1 MMKEV
6 KIASIGSYVPQ
17 NIMTNDD
24 LSKLVDTNDEW
35 IASRTGIK
43 ERRIS
48 EGENTSDLGAKAALK
63 ALEKAGLK
71 PKDVDLIIVATSSP
85 DALSPSTAVYIQAKI
100 GAFEAACFDIS
111 AACSGFIYAL
121 NVASQFIKTGQSKAA
136 LVIGAE
142 VLSKL
147 TDWKDRNTCVLFGD
161 GAGAAVLVP
170 SEEKGIASIFNGA
183 DGRKAEFLTLG
194 IVPVKNPYVTLEN
207 TQDFKIDMDGKEVF
221 RFASSV
227 MLEAIDKV
235 LKDTGY
241 SLDDI
246 KYIVPHQANYRIIDF
261 AARKLGLTMDKFYV
275 NLQKYGNTSAASIP
289 IALDEM
295 LEKGLLN
302 KGDKIIMVAFGAG
315 FTWSVALVEWSY

>member
-1 MMKEV
+1 MKEV
-6 KIASIGSYVPQ
+6 MIASIGSYVPQ

-24 LSKLVDTNDEW
+24 LSKIVDTNDEW
-35 IASRTGIK
+35 ISSRTGIK

-48 EGENTSDLGAKAALK
+48 QGENTSDLGAKAALK
-63 ALEKAGLK
+63 ALEKAGLT
-71 PKDVDLIIVATSSP
+71 PKDVDLIVVATSSP

-100 GAFEAACFDIS
+100 GAFDAACFDVS

-121 NVASQFIKTGQSKAA
+121 NVASQFIKTGQSKTA

-142 VLSKL
+142 VLSKI

-170 SEEKGIASIFNGA
+170 SEEKGIASVFNGA
-183 DGRKAEFLTLG
+183 DGRKAEYLTLG
-194 IVPVKNPYVTLEN
+194 IVPVKNTYVTPEKIA
-207 TQDFKIDMDGKEVF
+207 DFKINMDGKEVF

-261 AARKLGLTMDKFYV
+261 AARKLGASMDKFYV

-295 LEKGLLN
+295 VEKELLK
-302 KGDKIIMVAFGAG
+302 KGDKIITVAFGAG
-315 FTWSVALVEWSY
+315 FTWSVALIEWNY

>member
-1 MMKEV
+1 MKEV
-6 KIASIGSYVPQ
+6 KIASMGSYVPE

-24 LSKLVDTNDEW
+24 LSKIVDTNDEW
-35 IASRTGIK
+35 ISSRTGIK

-48 EGENTSDLGAKAALK
+48 KGENTSDLGAKAAMK
-63 ALEKAGLK
+63 ALEKAGLT
-71 PKDVDLIIVATSSP
+71 PEDVDLIIVATSSP
-85 DALSPSTAVYIQAKI
+85 DSLSPSTAVYIQAKI
-100 GAFEAACFDIS
+100 GAFNAACFDIS

-121 NVASQFIKTGQSKAA
+121 NVASQFIKSGQSKTA

-142 VLSKL
+142 VLSKI
-147 TDWKDRNTCVLFGD
+147 TDWTDRGTCVLFGD

-183 DGRKAEFLTLG
+183 DGRKAEFLT
-194 IVPVKNPYVTLEN
+194 ISCVPVKNPFVTPE
-207 TQDFKIDMDGKEVF
+207 KIDDIKISMDGGEVF
-221 RFASSV
+221 KFASNII
-227 MLEAIDKV
+227 LEAVDKV

-246 KYIVPHQANYRIIDF
+246 KYIVPHQANYRIIKY
-261 AARKLGLTMDKFYV
+261 AAKKLGAADEKFYV

-289 IALDEM
+289 IAVDEM
-295 LEKGLLN
+295 VDKGLLE

-315 FTWSVALVEWSY
+315 FTWSVALVEWNY

>member
-1 MMKEV
+1 MKEV
-6 KIASIGSYVPQ
+6 KIASMGSYVPE

-24 LSKLVDTNDEW
+24 LSKIVDTNDEW
-35 IASRTGIK
+35 ISSRTGIK

-48 EGENTSDLGAKAALK
+48 KGENTSDLGAKAAMK
-63 ALEKAGLK
+63 ALEKAGLT
-71 PKDVDLIIVATSSP
+71 PEDVDLIVVATSSP
-85 DALSPSTAVYIQAKI
+85 DSLSPSTAVYIQAKI
-100 GAFEAACFDIS
+100 GAFNAACFDIS

-121 NVASQFIKTGQSKAA
+121 NVASQFIKSGQSKTA

-142 VLSKL
+142 VLSKI
-147 TDWKDRNTCVLFGD
+147 TDWTDRGTCVLFGD

-183 DGRKAEFLTLG
+183 DGRKAEFLT
-194 IVPVKNPYVTLEN
+194 ISCVPVKNPFVTPE
-207 TQDFKIDMDGKEVF
+207 KIDDIKISMDGGEVF
-221 RFASSV
+221 KFASNII
-227 MLEAIDKV
+227 LEAVDKV

-246 KYIVPHQANYRIIDF
+246 KYIVPHQANYRIIKY
-261 AARKLGLTMDKFYV
+261 AAKKLGAPDEKFYV

-289 IALDEM
+289 IAVDEM
-295 LEKGLLN
+295 VDKGLLE

-315 FTWSVALVEWSY
+315 FTWSVALVEWNY

>member
-1 MMKEV
+1 MKEV

-17 NIMTNDD
+17 KIMTNED
-24 LSKLVDTNDEW
+24 LSKIVDTNDEW
-35 IASRTGIK
+35 ITSRTGIK

-48 EGENTSDLGAKAALK
+48 EGENTSDLGAKAAMK
-63 ALEKAGLK
+63 ALEKAGLS
-71 PKDVDLIIVATSSP
+71 PSEIDLIIVSTSSP
-85 DALSPSTAVYIQAKI
+85 DSLSPSTAVYIQAKI
-100 GAFEAACFDIS
+100 EAFNAICFDIS

-121 NVASQFIKTGQSKAA
+121 NVASQFIKTGQCKNA

-142 VLSKL
+142 VLSKVVDW
-147 TDWKDRNTCVLFGD
+147 TDRGTCVLFGD

-183 DGRKAEFLTLG
+183 DGTKTQYLTLG
-194 IVPVKNPYVTLEN
+194 CVPVKNPLVKLDKHE
-207 TQDFKIDMDGKEVF
+207 DLKISMDGGEVF
-221 RFASSV
+221 KFASSV

-246 KYIVPHQANYRIIDF
+246 KYIVPHQANYRIIKY
-261 AARKLGLTMDKFYV
+261 AAKKLGAGDEKFFV

-295 LEKGLLN
+295 VESGLLK

-315 FTWSVALVEWSY
+315 FTWSVTLVEWNF

>member
-1 MMKEV
+1 MKEV
-6 KIASIGSYVPQ
+6 KIASIGSYVPE

-24 LSKLVDTNDEW
+24 LSKIVDTNDEW
-35 IASRTGIK
+35 ITSRTGIK

-63 ALEKAGLK
+63 ALEKAGLT
-71 PKDVDLIIVATSSP
+71 PEEVDLIVVATSSP
-85 DALSPSTAVYIQAKI
+85 DAFSPSTAVYIQAKI
-100 GAFEAACFDIS
+100 GAFNAACFDIS

-142 VLSKL
+142 VLSKV

-183 DGRKAEFLTLG
+183 DGRKAEFLTIGCL
-194 IVPVKNPYVTLEN
+194 PVKNPFVTPE
-207 TQDFKIDMDGKEVF
+207 KIEDLIIGMDGKEVF
-221 RFASSV
+221 RFASNI

-241 SLDDI
+241 SLEDI

-261 AARKLGLTMDKFYV
+261 AARKLGVAIDKFYI

-289 IALDEM
+289 IALNEM

-315 FTWSVALVEWSY
+315 FTWSVALVEWNY